1 MTGPKILIIEPDV
14 LQRDLMQLALQRKG
28 YEVICGDVSDIRHLL
43 KTHRPLVLALDI
55 FLPRMNGLEV
65 IKQLRAESLLIGVK
79 VLAISSMA
87 FKEIVQQA
95 AQLGV
100 DDFLMKPFD
109 VDEMINHFQRILND
123 KM

>member
-1 MTGPKILIIEPDV
+1 MTGPEILIIEPDV

>member
-65 IKQLRAESLLIGVK
+65 IKQLRAESQLIGVK

-100 DDFLMKPFD
+100 DDFLIKPFD
-109 VDEMINHFQRILND
+109 VEEMINHFQRILND